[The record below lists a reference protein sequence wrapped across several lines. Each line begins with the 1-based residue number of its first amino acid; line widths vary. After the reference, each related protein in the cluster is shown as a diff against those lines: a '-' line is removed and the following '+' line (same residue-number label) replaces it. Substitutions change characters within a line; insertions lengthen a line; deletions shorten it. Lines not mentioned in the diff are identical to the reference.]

1 MVNSRAQ
8 SDDDDRTALPTE
20 QADAAIA
27 STEAYETDEGIVL
40 YDAENPLGWIQSTAA
55 VRIDDAA

>member
-1 MVNSRAQ
+1 MVDSRAQ
-8 SDDDDRTALPTE
+8 SDDEDRTDAPTE

-27 STEAYETDEGIVL
+27 STEAYETDDGVVL
-40 YDAENPLGWIQSTAA
+40 FDAENPLGWIQSTAA